1 MVPTKSVHRS
11 LAILSLPKSVPAI
24 ITFAQRVVTAMTG
37 NAAFPTPAP
46 TLAEVTAG
54 IVALQLAE
62 SAALARTKG
71 AVTARNDRKAAL
83 VSLLQDLRGY
93 VQKTADADPENSAAT
108 IQSAGIA
115 VKKTPVKKPRV
126 FAAAQGAVSGTVKLV
141 TASAG
146 HRASYDWEYSTDA
159 GKTWVALPSSLQ
171 AKTSVIGLAAG
182 ATVLFR
188 FRAVTKTGVAD
199 WSQPVALLVK

>member
-1 MVPTKSVHRS
+1 MSTTKSVHRS
-11 LAILSLPKSVPAI
+11 LAILMLPKPVAAI
-24 ITFAQRVVTAMTG
+24 ITFAQRVVTDMTG

-54 IVALQLAE
+54 ITALQTAE
-62 SAALARTKG
+62 SAALARTAG
-71 AVTARNDRKAAL
+71 AVTARNDRKAEL
-83 VSLLQDLRGY
+83 VALLQDLRGY
-93 VQKTADADPENSAAT
+93 VQKTADANADNSAAI
-108 IQSAGIA
+108 IQSAGIG
-115 VKKTPVKKPRV
+115 VKKTPLHKPRV
-126 FAAAQGAVSGTVKLV
+126 FAASQGAVSGTVKLV

-146 HRASYDWEYSTDA
+146 HRASYDWEYSIDG
-159 GKTWVALPSSLQ
+159 GKTWVSLPSSLQ

-182 ATVLFR
+182 TTVLFR